1 MRCAA
6 LMAVCVLFAGTM
18 PAMAQDRM
26 PPIPAEKQTPEQRKA
41 AEAFRA
47 NRKQDVFGPFVPLHR
62 SPEVMLRAMAM
73 GDYLRYRTVFPPKL
87 NEFIILITA
96 RHFTQQYEWYVHYPI
111 ALKEGLSRDIADA
124 IADGRRPAGM
134 SADEELIHD
143 FCTELLRNHS
153 VSDATYARAVA
164 RFGEQGTI
172 EMVGV
177 VGVLHVSVDG
187 AEHGADAR
195 PAGRARAEA
204 VPEIT
209 VHRRLGLG
217 ESSENLL
224 RLISC

>member
-1 MRCAA
+1 MKRAA
-6 LMAVCVLFAGTM
+6 LMAVCVLFATM
-18 PAMAQDRM
+18 PAMAQDRL
-26 PPIPAEKQTPEQRKA
+26 PAIPVEKQTPEQRKA

-62 SPEVMLRAMAM
+62 SPEVMLRAMAL

-96 RHFTQQYEWYVHYPI
+96 RHFTQHYEWYVHYPI
-111 ALKEGLSRDIADA
+111 AIKEGVNRDVADA

-143 FCTELLRNHS
+143 FCTELLKNDS

-177 VGVLHVSVDG
+177 VGYYTFQSMVLNT
-187 AEHGADAR
+187 AR
-195 PAGRARAEA
+195 TPVPAGAP
-204 VPEIT
+204 VLKPFPK
-209 VHRRLGLG
+209 
-217 ESSENLL
+217 
-224 RLISC
+224 

>member
-1 MRCAA
+1 MARVLVTA
-6 LMAVCVLFAGTM
+6 LLVFTSTIS
-18 PAMAQDRM
+18 AMAQDRL
-26 PPIPAEKQTPEQRKA
+26 PPIPVEKQNAEQRKA
-41 AEAFRA
+41 AETFRA

-73 GDYLRYRTVFPPKL
+73 GDYLRYRTVFPTKL

-111 ALKEGLSRDIADA
+111 ALKEGLARDVADA
-124 IADGRRPAGM
+124 IADGRRPVGM

-153 VSDATYARAVA
+153 VSDSTYARSVA

-177 VGVLHVSVDG
+177 VAYYTFQSMVLNT
-187 AEHGADAR
+187 AR
-195 PAGRARAEA
+195 TPVPAGGP
-204 VPEIT
+204 VLKPFPK
-209 VHRRLGLG
+209 
-217 ESSENLL
+217 
-224 RLISC
+224 

>member
-1 MRCAA
+1 MKRAA
-6 LMAVCVLFAGTM
+6 LMAVCVLFATM
-18 PAMAQDRM
+18 PAMAQDRL
-26 PPIPAEKQTPEQRKA
+26 PTIPVEKQTPEQRKA

-62 SPEVMLRAMAM
+62 SPEVMLRAMAL

-96 RHFTQQYEWYVHYPI
+96 RHFTQHYEWYVHYPI
-111 ALKEGLSRDIADA
+111 AIKEGVSRDVADA

-134 SADEELIHD
+134 SPDEELIHD
-143 FCTELLRNHS
+143 FCTELLKNDS

-177 VGVLHVSVDG
+177 VGYYTFQSMVLNT
-187 AEHGADAR
+187 AR
-195 PAGRARAEA
+195 TPVPAGAPTLKAF
-204 VPEIT
+204 PK
-209 VHRRLGLG
+209 
-217 ESSENLL
+217 
-224 RLISC
+224 

>member
-1 MRCAA
+1 MKRAA
-6 LMAVCVLFAGTM
+6 LMAVCVLFVTM
-18 PAMAQDRM
+18 PAMAQDRL

-41 AEAFRA
+41 ADAFRA

-62 SPEVMLRAMAM
+62 SPEVMLRAMSL

-96 RHFTQQYEWYVHYPI
+96 RHFTQHYEWYVHYPI
-111 ALKEGLSRDIADA
+111 AIKEGVSRDVADA

-134 SADEELIHD
+134 SSDEELIHD
-143 FCTELLRNHS
+143 FCTELLKSQS

-177 VGVLHVSVDG
+177 VGYYTFQSMVLNT
-187 AEHGADAR
+187 AR
-195 PAGRARAEA
+195 TPVPAGA
-204 VPEIT
+204 P
-209 VHRRLGLG
+209 GLKPFPK
-217 ESSENLL
+217 
-224 RLISC
+224 